1 MAFSYFEK
9 CSVEVNR
16 VHTEW
21 FLSFFPLQLH
31 LDKPHAGHCHTVSA
45 RMTVKPND
53 LQSLQLEEFA
63 LPAVW
68 RPIFKVKTSS
78 AGTQWV
84 TMHAG
89 LAVSQALVISDKN
102 VKYIPYSL
110 GARDLDDSS
119 GSSRKK

>member
-9 CSVEVNR
+9 CSVEV
-16 VHTEW
+16 
-21 FLSFFPLQLH
+21 
-31 LDKPHAGHCHTVSA
+31 
-45 RMTVKPND
+45 ND

-89 LAVSQALVISDKN
+89 LAVSQALVISDYRPKM
-102 VKYIPYSL
+102 
-110 GARDLDDSS
+110 
-119 GSSRKK
+119 